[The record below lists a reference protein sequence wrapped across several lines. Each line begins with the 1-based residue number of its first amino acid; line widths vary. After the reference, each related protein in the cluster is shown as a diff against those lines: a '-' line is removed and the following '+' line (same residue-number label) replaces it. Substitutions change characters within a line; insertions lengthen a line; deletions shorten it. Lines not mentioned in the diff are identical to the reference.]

1 MQSGTTGIN
10 TIQFIINKKLE
21 DHDTEGVL
29 SNNGCLNWL
38 KSSKFNS

>member
-21 DHDTEGVL
+21 DHDTEAFYQTMVA
-29 SNNGCLNWL
+29 
-38 KSSKFNS
+38 